1 MLKRSELS
9 CKQAVSEA
17 IRFRKNQIKSA
28 KISTKEALLNEIKYL
43 EYHKSKFVNQ

>member
-17 IRFRKNQIKSA
+17 IRFRKNQLKGA
-28 KISTKEALLNEIKYL
+28 KYNQKDTIQNEIKYL
-43 EYHKSKFVNQ
+43 EYHKTKFVNQ